1 MMADED
7 EGPCKLV
14 SQIALDHVIESF
26 CFMQYGKFQFLV
38 VANSNLLSIIR
49 ICKEGSED
57 ANGFTQEDSGEQAVF
72 SLELLQSIHAFQKPI
87 MSVDYDF
94 NRKRVIAGGLDQQM
108 KFFEV
113 FIDTKEAKA
122 DGGKDKQEIE

>member
-1 MMADED
+1 
-7 EGPCKLV
+7 
-14 SQIALDHVIESF
+14 
-26 CFMQYGKFQFLV
+26 
-38 VANSNLLSIIR
+38 
-49 ICKEGSED
+49 
-57 ANGFTQEDSGEQAVF
+57 
-72 SLELLQSIHAFQKPI
+72 

-122 DGGKDKQEIE
+122 DGGKDKQDIE